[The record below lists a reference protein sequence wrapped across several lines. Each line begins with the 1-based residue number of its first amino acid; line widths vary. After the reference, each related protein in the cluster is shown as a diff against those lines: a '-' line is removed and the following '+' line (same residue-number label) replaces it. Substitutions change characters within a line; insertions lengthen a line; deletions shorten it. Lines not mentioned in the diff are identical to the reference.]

1 MYRRQDQRHLQ
12 QSHKHCNIW
21 KLKEVIMY
29 FKEFHVTGL
38 KADRQRFK
46 TLKFKTFNIANSI
59 NLYKGS
65 VWGVTESGKRKL
77 LKRVYN

>member
-1 MYRRQDQRHLQ
+1 
-12 QSHKHCNIW
+12 
-21 KLKEVIMY
+21 MY

-38 KADRQRFK
+38 KVNNQRFK
-46 TLKFKTFNIANSI
+46 TLKFKSFNIANSI